1 MGFPKE
7 KPVWKMVRRFLK
19 TLRIEL
25 PNDPAIL
32 LLSLYPRILKTFI
45 RKDIRTPCS
54 LQHYSRWPRHGNN
67 QNALSID
74 DWVKEMWYIYTMGYY
89 SDVRKDEIL
98 PFGTT
103 WIDLEKIM
111 LCEISWTEKVKNHM
125 ISPICGT

>member
-7 KPVWKMVRRFLK
+7 KPVWKTVRRFLK

-54 LQHYSRWPRHGNN
+54 LQHYSRKLAIRKPCKTTAEWIKTRRIRIMGAEKGKFAIRDHVDEPEDTTPR
-67 QNALSID
+67 
-74 DWVKEMWYIYTMGYY
+74 EMRRTQDKCVIPL
-89 SDVRKDEIL
+89 I
-98 PFGTT
+98 
-103 WIDLEKIM
+103 
-111 LCEISWTEKVKNHM
+111 
-125 ISPICGT
+125 